1 MALASCEGKAL
12 TPWLKRG
19 ACAPHLVMFERD
31 DLDPR
36 WAAGLKESLNRG
48 TQLHVMR
55 ERSFDSSTQTHP
67 DSPGD
72 EPVCIDLEAGDGV
85 CERDRRGQRGG

>member
-1 MALASCEGKAL
+1 
-12 TPWLKRG
+12 
-19 ACAPHLVMFERD
+19 
-31 DLDPR
+31 
-36 WAAGLKESLNRG
+36 
-48 TQLHVMR
+48 MR
-55 ERSFDSSTQTHP
+55 ERSFDSSAQTHP